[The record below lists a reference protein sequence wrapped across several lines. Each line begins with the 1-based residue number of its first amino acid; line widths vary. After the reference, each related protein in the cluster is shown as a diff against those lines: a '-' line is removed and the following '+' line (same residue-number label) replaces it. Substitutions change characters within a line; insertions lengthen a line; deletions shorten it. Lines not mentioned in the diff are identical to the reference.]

1 MMDDYPSA
9 FFNRNGELVGFDV
22 EMTHQFA
29 RQLNLKLEFLPVRSI
44 TEGGQRVNTSYC
56 DVFMSLLPITPEL
69 TERVAMTSPVLKS
82 AVGMVVPDHL
92 REQFQT
98 WADIRKM
105 KGIRIAV
112 SDTPAVL
119 SFLARKLPNGIAVVY
134 QDKKELDHMLA
145 SGLPD
150 ADAVLMAA
158 EEGAAWTIL
167 HPQFHLVTPS
177 PTLLF
182 PFGYAVARGDSQ
194 LLLYLNTWL
203 LNAEGDGTIDGLYR
217 YWMLGDV
224 KQTLPP
230 RWSIIRNV
238 LGWTG

>member
-1 MMDDYPSA
+1 
-9 FFNRNGELVGFDV
+9 
-22 EMTHQFA
+22 
-29 RQLNLKLEFLPVRSI
+29 
-44 TEGGQRVNTSYC
+44 
-56 DVFMSLLPITPEL
+56 MSLLPITPEL
-69 TERVAMTSPVLKS
+69 TERIAMTSPVLKS

-105 KGIRIAV
+105 NGIRIAV
-112 SDTPAVL
+112 SDTPAEL
-119 SFLARKLPNGIAVVY
+119 SFLARKLLKGRAVVDK
-134 QDKKELDHMLA
+134 DKKEVDHMLA

-150 ADAVLMAA
+150 ADAILMAA

-167 HPQFHLVTPS
+167 RPQFHLVTPS

-182 PFGYAVARGDSQ
+182 PFGYAVARGDSM
-194 LLLYLNTWL
+194 LLLYFNTWL
-203 LNAEGDGTIDGLYR
+203 FNAESDGTIDELYR
-217 YWMLGDV
+217 YWMLGEV

-230 RWSIIRNV
+230 RWSIVPNV

>member
-1 MMDDYPSA
+1 
-9 FFNRNGELVGFDV
+9 
-22 EMTHQFA
+22 MTHQFA
-29 RQLNLKLEFLPVRSI
+29 RQLDLKLAFLPVRSI

-82 AVGMVVPDHL
+82 AVGMIVADHL

-119 SFLARKLPNGIAVVY
+119 SFLARELPNATAVVY

-150 ADAVLMAA
+150 ADPILMAA
-158 EEGAAWTIL
+158 EEVAARMIL
-167 HPQFHLVTPS
+167 HPQFHLVAPA

-182 PFGYAVARGDSQ
+182 PFGYTVAHGDSQ
-194 LLLYLNTWL
+194 LLLYPNTWL
-203 LNAEGDGTIDGLYR
+203 LNAEGDGTIDGLHR
-217 YWMLGDV
+217 YWMLGEV

>member
-1 MMDDYPSA
+1 
-9 FFNRNGELVGFDV
+9 
-22 EMTHQFA
+22 
-29 RQLNLKLEFLPVRSI
+29 
-44 TEGGQRVNTSYC
+44 
-56 DVFMSLLPITPEL
+56 MSLLPITPEL

-82 AVGMVVPDHL
+82 AVGMIVADHL

-105 KGIRIAV
+105 KKIRINV

-119 SFLARKLPNGIAVVY
+119 SFLARELPNATAVVY

-150 ADAVLMAA
+150 ADAILMAA

-167 HPQFHLVTPS
+167 HPQFHLVAPA

-182 PFGYAVARGDSQ
+182 PFGYAVAHGDSQ

-217 YWMLGDV
+217 YWMLGEV